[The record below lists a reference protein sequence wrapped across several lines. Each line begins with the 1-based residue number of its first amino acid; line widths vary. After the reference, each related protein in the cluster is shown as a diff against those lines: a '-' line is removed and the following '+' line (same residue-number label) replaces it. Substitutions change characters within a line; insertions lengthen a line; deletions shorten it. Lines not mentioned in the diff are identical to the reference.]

1 MTSRLL
7 VDKIE
12 GKTSASTVQMPSGS
26 VIQAVT
32 SKYTQASNT
41 ATFSA
46 TSFTDS
52 VSITFIP
59 KFSNSLIKH
68 TFFAKTVLNNQSYT
82 VGQDCRWLRDST
94 ILSGQSWTNYL
105 NRNTNPIGDYYPPL
119 VWHYVDEPNTTSA
132 IVYKFQG
139 RSYGGNG
146 SNHGWSC
153 FRKTH
158 NDDTSFLDHAGQ
170 WTIEEIAQ

>member
-12 GKTSASTVQMPSGS
+12 GKTTASTVQMPSGS

-32 SKYTQASNT
+32 SKYSQASNDT
-41 ATFSA
+41 TFSA

-52 VSITFIP
+52 VSITFTP
-59 KFSNSLIKH
+59 KFASSLIKH
-68 TFFAKTVLNNQSYT
+68 TFFTKTSLSNSSYT

-94 ILSGQSWTNYL
+94 ILSGQQWTNYF
-105 NRNTNPIGDYYPPL
+105 NRNTNPIGDYYTPL
-119 VWHYVDEPNTTSA
+119 VWHYIDEPNTTNA

-139 RSYGGNG
+139 RSYGAGG
-146 SNHGWSC
+146 SNSGWGC
-153 FRKTH
+153 FKKNHST
-158 NDDTSFLDHAGQ
+158 DTNFGDHAGQ